1 MCPTINLCPFV
12 CPFFCASANLHSAFP
27 SHLVNI
33 SAYIY
38 TKLLFPSTHVC
49 KLASGSAEDVAVS
62 VGGNLGTSGF
72 GSVSILLPVNLTA
85 RHILQVHGVARV
97 GGRNASKLMLFH
109 LSRMLEG
116 TTSPFLALKRLVRHD
131 PQTPC
136 GKPMH

>member
-12 CPFFCASANLHSAFP
+12 CPFFCASAKLHSAFLSFL
-27 SHLVNI
+27 SHLVI
-33 SAYIY
+33 ILAYSY

-109 LSRMLEG
+109 LSLTHEG
-116 TTSPFLALKRLVRHD
+116 TTPPFLALKRFARHLA
-131 PQTPC
+131 QTPC
-136 GKPMH
+136 L